1 MPSSPGNRQEPV
13 SIEVSGPAVSIVL
26 TQGAINIWFGK
37 KFDKSII
44 AKILLIIS
52 KVDGT
57 AEHEKEVL
65 CPFEKIS
72 EFENNGYILTS
83 YARKK
88 EKYRAIFVVPFSNS
102 RALEMFM
109 ESISQETEK
118 EDVKIDHRVLEMQPG
133 QDIREDA
140 GDGEDDHDPG
150 GGAGRIDEA
159 FLEFIE
165 CQLPGNQE
173 TVEKPIDGRG
183 NSRLIAVAEHSPPLA
198 VTMAREKKCLSSKT
212 PSGVAMNLLLVTRET
227 VDSCTPTSSAISRR
241 PSGFMASGPYSRKW
255 RWCLTMA
262 RATLKMVAKR
272 CSTLLTVQRASS
284 RWAASSACW
293 ALRLRWNISA

>member
-1 MPSSPGNRQEPV
+1 MPSSLGNRQEPV

-118 EDVKIDHRVLEMQPG
+118 EDVKITLYWRG
-133 QDIREDA
+133 
-140 GDGEDDHDPG
+140 
-150 GGAGRIDEA
+150 GRIRMNLIKEE
-159 FLEFIE
+159 L
-165 CQLPGNQE
+165 
-173 TVEKPIDGRG
+173 
-183 NSRLIAVAEHSPPLA
+183 SRLNCFGKLNVIYKDDLMGAV
-198 VTMAREKKCLSSKT
+198 
-212 PSGVAMNLLLVTRET
+212 
-227 VDSCTPTSSAISRR
+227 SRR
-241 PSGFMASGPYSRKW
+241 EE
-255 RWCLTMA
+255 L
-262 RATLKMVAKR
+262 
-272 CSTLLTVQRASS
+272 
-284 RWAASSACW
+284 
-293 ALRLRWNISA
+293 

>member
-1 MPSSPGNRQEPV
+1 MPLSPGNRQEPV
-13 SIEVSGPAVSIVL
+13 SIEVSGPAASIVL

-52 KVDGT
+52 RVDAT

-118 EDVKIDHRVLEMQPG
+118 EDVKITLYWRG
-133 QDIREDA
+133 
-140 GDGEDDHDPG
+140 
-150 GGAGRIDEA
+150 GRIRMNLIKEE
-159 FLEFIE
+159 L
-165 CQLPGNQE
+165 
-173 TVEKPIDGRG
+173 
-183 NSRLIAVAEHSPPLA
+183 SRLNCFGTLNVIYKDELMGAV
-198 VTMAREKKCLSSKT
+198 
-212 PSGVAMNLLLVTRET
+212 
-227 VDSCTPTSSAISRR
+227 SRR
-241 PSGFMASGPYSRKW
+241 EE
-255 RWCLTMA
+255 L
-262 RATLKMVAKR
+262 
-272 CSTLLTVQRASS
+272 
-284 RWAASSACW
+284 
-293 ALRLRWNISA
+293 